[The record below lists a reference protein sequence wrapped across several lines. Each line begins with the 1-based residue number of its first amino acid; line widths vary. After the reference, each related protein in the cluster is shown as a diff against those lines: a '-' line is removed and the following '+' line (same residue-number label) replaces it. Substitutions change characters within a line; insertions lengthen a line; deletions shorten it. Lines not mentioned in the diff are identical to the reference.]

1 MKPTKISLYK
11 FGHCRL
17 ENNSKTTGLKNPT
30 VNIKRFWEVELD
42 PMILLITVNLMLDK
56 SKCGL
61 GQHKIRFAVCP
72 NRIELYSVKMDSG
85 RWVYDLLSVLEETI
99 PVFWV
104 YLSSKI
110 LCSRTHLFGSPILTQ
125 SWAIAWWNNF
135 TSLALH
141 KWQHRQAIFKFC
153 FWESRWQLHFDTLD
167 INKICRTWSE
177 WWLIT
182 RKVEIL

>member
-72 NRIELYSVKMDSG
+72 NRIESYSVKMDSG
-85 RWVYDLLSVLEETI
+85 RWVYALLSVLEETI
-99 PVFWV
+99 PVFWT

-110 LCSRTHLFGSPILTQ
+110 LCSRTHLFGSPILAQ

-141 KWQHRQAIFKFC
+141 KWQHRQAISS
-153 FWESRWQLHFDTLD
+153 FWR
-167 INKICRTWSE
+167 
-177 WWLIT
+177 
-182 RKVEIL
+182 